1 MSRDDDASKTEATG
15 TSVSGH
21 LLFSTSMTA
30 FTLDTDVY
38 DPTQNLSDEELET
51 LMKDCKQALKTVLT
65 KRFPKIEPTGRVI

>member
-1 MSRDDDASKTEATG
+1 
-15 TSVSGH
+15 
-21 LLFSTSMTA
+21 MTA

-51 LMKDCKQALKTVLT
+51 LMKDCKRALKAVLT